1 MKMLIPLIL
10 ALIGLGG
17 GLAAGHFM
25 RPPPE
30 QMAEGEAGDHGDMAG
45 GGGGHAP
52 ARADGGERDNGGH
65 VKPAPGT
72 ASAAHPDGPPPA
84 YDPEL
89 KRDYVKLDRQF
100 VVPVVQ
106 QEQVSALVI
115 LTLSLEVDPGMSS
128 EALTREPKL
137 RDRFLQVLFRHAQ
150 SGAFDGVFTA
160 GPVMRDLRG
169 SLLEQAES
177 ILGPIVHDV
186 LVTDI
191 VRQDL

>member
-1 MKMLIPLIL
+1 MLIPLVL
-10 ALIGLGG
+10 ALVGLGG

-25 RPPPE
+25 RPPPPPE
-30 QMAEGEAGDHGDMAG
+30 EMT
-45 GGGGHAP
+45 
-52 ARADGGERDNGGH
+52 ADGGHDDAAAKGGH
-65 VKPAPGT
+65 DGGMASAGSDAHIAPAPVT
-72 ASAAHPDGPPPA
+72 ASAAHPDGPPPP

-100 VVPVVQ
+100 VVPLVQ
-106 QEQVSALVI
+106 QEQVKALVI

-160 GPVMRDLRG
+160 GPVMRDLR
-169 SLLEQAES
+169 
-177 ILGPIVHDV
+177 
-186 LVTDI
+186 
-191 VRQDL
+191 